1 MGKRIRLLVVLGSV
15 TPPGRLRRAL
25 ANAVAR
31 SANEDWLDAEL
42 VDLADCRLGLV
53 GREAEVEDD
62 REELIARIAEADAV
76 VFATPVYR
84 GSFSGALKNL
94 LDATPVEALESK
106 PVGIVAMGASQHHFL
121 GAERHL
127 RDVLAFFGSLL
138 APVAVYL
145 TSADFEEGVPSD
157 RAAEALSELF
167 GGVGS
172 IALAL
177 PAAWSLGPEP
187 LAARKVPVVQ
197 SS

>member
-1 MGKRIRLLVVLGSV
+1 MGKRIRLLIVLGSV
-15 TPPGRLRRAL
+15 TAPGRLRRAL
-25 ANAVAR
+25 ESAIDR
-31 SANEDWLDAEL
+31 SAGEDWIDAEL
-42 VDLADCRLGLV
+42 VDLADYRLELV
-53 GREAEVEDD
+53 GREGEPDDD
-62 REELIARIAEADAV
+62 RAELIARIADADAV

-84 GSFSGALKNL
+84 GSFTGALKNL

-127 RDVLAFFGSLL
+127 RDVLAFFGALL

-145 TSADFEEGVPSD
+145 TSADFEEGEPTA
-157 RAAEALSELF
+157 RASAALGELV
-167 GGVGS
+167 GGVSS

-177 PAAWSLGPEP
+177 PAAWKLGPEP